1 MSLKEKFTAESLS
14 IVELFQGCSYEV
26 PAFQRDYAWTDDQCS
41 ALWEDINSTLS
52 EQKNSSNSEGVVHF
66 LGPMVVIEERGQS
79 KNESTPG
86 YSSKYLVID
95 GQQRLT
101 TLQMILA
108 LISDRLKELGAE
120 RETPAGKRPA
130 YEICESLINSGAPFY
145 HFTFTPN
152 LYIRDNFRKYIQDA
166 KTRQRH
172 EFKSIADVKSVIP
185 DLNHHEE
192 LFSAYFFFKDEIGKL
207 NEKKLRK
214 LEETLLGS
222 FFILRIDA
230 GTIGNAFVLFDTL
243 NNRGLDLTQGDLLK
257 NHIFKKTDAKAS
269 FNLTPEVSSR
279 LSKWDSIVDVVGYKR
294 LDNFLRYVLII
305 KKKTKVQRE
314 SIMSSIE
321 KDYDSSEKVAQLLA
335 ELDEFAALYSLVE
348 RDNLF
353 EGPNSDALNLLF
365 TDLDDLGQST
375 QAIFLMAALKRF
387 PNYGKREEFESLC
400 LLVRSAE
407 ILSFRWLI
415 CGKNAQ
421 ELENIWVEGVKTLAD
436 KSLSNE
442 EVVKKVR
449 KDLGAQLPLDSDLK
463 KEFESRVIRSSRFA
477 RYILKKFEH
486 NEMDSNTWVLSGSS
500 TLDVEHIAPKTG
512 DLEGFWKDAMEGPL
526 NYSAIVNCIGNQ
538 ILLSKGPNRAA
549 KNKSLEK
556 KKKYYKDR
564 EGRDLPVTSRFI
576 LEEKTWKQKNIL
588 QRGKKMGQE
597 ATKIWSWELASQ
609 EIKIRP
615 AAKTVAAK
623 RAGAVAKGRRKSK
636 RRSPKRD

>member
-14 IVELFQGCSYEV
+14 IVELFQGCSYVV
-26 PAFQRDYAWTDDQCS
+26 PAFQRDYAWTEDQCS
-41 ALWEDINSTLS
+41 ALWEDINSTIS
-52 EQKNSSNSEGVVHF
+52 EQKNASNSDSVVHF

-79 KNESTPG
+79 KSELAPG

-108 LISDRLKELGAE
+108 LISDRWKELGTE
-120 RETPAGKRPA
+120 RDTHAGKRPA

-152 LYIRDNFRKYIQDA
+152 IYIRDNFRKYIQDA
-166 KTRQRH
+166 KTRQKH
-172 EFKSIADVKSVIP
+172 EFKSISDVKSEIP

-192 LFSAYFFFKDEIGKL
+192 LFSAYFFFKDEISKL

-214 LEETLLGS
+214 LEETLLSS

-257 NHIFKKTDAKAS
+257 NHIFKKTDSRAS

-294 LDNFLRYVLII
+294 LDNFLRYFLII
-305 KKKTKVQRE
+305 KKKTKIQRE
-314 SIMSSIE
+314 SIMSQIE
-321 KDYDSSEKVAQLLA
+321 KDYDSSEMIAQLLT
-335 ELDEFAALYSLVE
+335 ELDEFAGLYALVE

-375 QAIFLMAALKRF
+375 QAIFLMASLKRF
-387 PNYGKREEFESLC
+387 PNYGRREDFESLS
-400 LLVRSAE
+400 LIVRSAE

-421 ELENIWVEGVKTLAD
+421 ELENIWVEGVKTLAN
-436 KSLSNE
+436 KNLSAT
-442 EVVKKVR
+442 EVVEQVR
-449 KDLGAQLPLDSDLK
+449 KDLSAQLPSDTDLK
-463 KEFESRVIRSSRFA
+463 KEFENRVIRSSRFA

-486 NEMDSNTWVLSGSS
+486 AKMDSNTWVLSGSS

-512 DLEGFWKDAMEGPL
+512 DLEGYWKEAMEGPL

-549 KNKSLEK
+549 KNKPLEK
-556 KKKYYKDR
+556 KKKYYRER
-564 EGRDLPVTSRFI
+564 EGRDLPVTSEFI
-576 LEEKTWKQKNIL
+576 LEESSWRQKDIL
-588 QRGKKMGQE
+588 QRGRKMGQQ
-597 ATKIWSWELASQ
+597 ATKIWSWALASRDMQ
-609 EIKIRP
+609 IRP
-615 AAKTVAAK
+615 VGKGKSAKSDKTRSKKPRKEK
-623 RAGAVAKGRRKSK
+623 RRRAKGQ
-636 RRSPKRD
+636 